1 VGNVKKMI
9 VEIANRN
16 FVILKRLG
24 LNIVGLTMVRPVQLD
39 IMKIVLLRERRQMN
53 VNQILIEL
61 ILYKISLLSKPG
73 LRELYFSDM

>member
-1 VGNVKKMI
+1 MRMI

-24 LNIVGLTMVRPVQLD
+24 LNIVGLIMVRPVRLD

-53 VNQILIEL
+53 V
-61 ILYKISLLSKPG
+61 K
-73 LRELYFSDM
+73 

>member
-1 VGNVKKMI
+1 VENVKRMI
-9 VEIANRN
+9 VEIAKRN

-53 VNQILIEL
+53 VKQILIEL
-61 ILYKISLLSKPG
+61 ILYKILVFK
-73 LRELYFSDM
+73 